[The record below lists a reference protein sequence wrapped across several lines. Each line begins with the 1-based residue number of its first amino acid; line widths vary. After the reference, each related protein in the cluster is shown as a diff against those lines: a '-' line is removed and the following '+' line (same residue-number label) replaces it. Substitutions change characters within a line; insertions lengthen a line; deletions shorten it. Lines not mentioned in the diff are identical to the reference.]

1 MTLTRMSHWAWLSRE
16 WRAHRWRTAVS
27 VFSVGAAV
35 AAMLFFG
42 ALGAG
47 LRHFTSDIVSA
58 KTDATLLEV
67 VPRSMELGLFRMNRP
82 GLMGAT
88 GLDEQSLERLRH
100 VQGVS
105 AVFPKRI
112 VRVPLGAQGG
122 AGLLGKDMYTD
133 VLAEGEDSALLRRSV
148 DASRMTWK
156 PGDPIPVIV
165 SDQLLALYNGS
176 VADAI
181 RMPKLA
187 PEAVIGLSFN
197 LVIGKS
203 YLLGTAGAR
212 KVETL
217 RAQIVGVSPH
227 AMRIG
232 MTLPLEVADWIERE
246 FKSEQEPPLYTSAW
260 VQLARIEDGPEVS
273 RAVEKLGFK
282 IADTDRRAADAVALA
297 QLALAAI
304 AGLVLILAAVS
315 IGHTFTAQLI
325 ERRGEFALLRAMGAT
340 PIFVVTLVAREALV
354 VGVLGGLC
362 GLAGGAAI
370 VRFADRALTSWVSDV
385 PLHPDHFFLL
395 PPLLLLAAVA
405 LAIAASLLGAAVPL
419 GRLLG
424 DSPARA
430 LSAVED

>member
-1 MTLTRMSHWAWLSRE
+1 M
-16 WRAHRWRTAVS
+16 AVS
-27 VFSVGAAV
+27 VFSVSAAV
-35 AAMLFFG
+35 AATLFFG

-47 LRHFTSDIVSA
+47 LRHFTSDIVA
-58 KTDATLLEV
+58 QKTDATLLEV
-67 VPRSMELGLFRMNRP
+67 VPRSMELGLFRLNRP

-88 GLDEQSLERLRH
+88 GLDTQALERLRR
-100 VQGVS
+100 VEGVT

-133 VLAEGEDSALLRRSV
+133 VLAEGEDSALLRRTV
-148 DASRMTWK
+148 DPARLAFK

-181 RMPKLA
+181 GMPKLA
-187 PEAVIGLSFN
+187 PEAIIGLSFN
-197 LVIGKS
+197 LVIGRS
-203 YLLGTAGAR
+203 FLLGTAGAR

-217 RAQIVGVSPH
+217 RAHIVGVSPH

-232 MTLPLEVADWIERE
+232 MTLPLEVDDWIERE
-246 FKSEQEPPLYTSAW
+246 FKSEQEAPLYTSAW
-260 VQLARIEDGPEVS
+260 LQIGHIEDGPVVA
-273 RAVEKLGFK
+273 RAVDKLGFK
-282 IADTDRRAADAVALA
+282 IADSDRRAADAVALA

-304 AGLVLILAAVS
+304 AGLVLLLAAVS
-315 IGHTFTAQLI
+315 IGHTFTAQLV

-340 PIFVVTLVAREALV
+340 PSFVVSLVAREALT
-354 VGVLGGLC
+354 VGVLGGIC
-362 GLAGGAAI
+362 GLGAGSAI
-370 VRFADRALTSWVSDV
+370 VRFADHALTSWVSDV

-395 PPLLLLAAVA
+395 PPLLLAGAVA
-405 LAIAASLLGAAVPL
+405 LAVAASLLGAAVPL